1 MPRFL
6 FNFSV
11 IHNFTGINCEKNGF
25 CSVEAES
32 IFFSV
37 YFELLLGHPEHF
49 CIYGGGLWQHHQRP
63 NALPICKPQPLFIC
77 ICLVLYSNSLI
88 APPSVCHRSRMI
100 LRVLLFFGVSGSI
113 SIGYK
118 VQGLKPG
125 WSSSKNPPIWQHI
138 GFSSH
143 PSRSQ

>member
-1 MPRFL
+1 MKRIKTASAVLKLNP
-6 FNFSV
+6 FSV
-11 IHNFTGINCEKNGF
+11 QYTLRFS
-25 CSVEAES
+25 SVIQS
-32 IFFSV
+32 I
-37 YFELLLGHPEHF
+37 F

-88 APPSVCHRSRMI
+88 APPSVCHRNRMI

-113 SIGYK
+113 SIGYT

-143 PSRSQ
+143 PSPSQ